1 MQEIFCPSCRLKQP
15 TEHTYCV
22 SCGVP
27 LPSHL
32 LEDTSPGKVARF
44 FAGIKVAGQDPEN
57 GFLRVSC
64 YLRDHTI
71 STEEGSISVPGDH
84 VRFSMWVD
92 SEAKCVMSLP
102 SSEAREMAGFILSQ
116 LGSETP
122 LSNV

>member
-1 MQEIFCPSCRLKQP
+1 MQEIFCPACRLRQP

-32 LEDTSPGKVARF
+32 VENNSPEKVARF
-44 FAGIKVAGQDPEN
+44 FAGIKVSGQDPEN

-64 YLRDHTI
+64 YLREHTI
-71 STEEGSISVPGDH
+71 SADEGTISIPGNH

-102 SSEAREMAGFILSQ
+102 SSEAREMAGFILGQ
-116 LGSETP
+116 LGAEAP
-122 LSNV
+122 LYSA